1 MSNSKAKSCDS
12 KAKTCDLCT
21 GAFKASDEI
30 LHCEGYCTKSLH
42 RYCAGIS
49 RQHYKTLIDNS
60 TAFVCLVCTQLL
72 HKAEIQTL
80 LSDVEALKS
89 ECQALKSE
97 CQELRAELRATRA
110 DTPAAPAGNE
120 STQPAAFQ
128 ALKKDVEQLQAA
140 VKAQSKS
147 YAAALKT
154 GSRSKTQPKKKPRY
168 DKTNRIVNPSESAQ
182 TSSVK
187 YSPPKHSFSKPKV
200 PVPGARKVWGTMR
213 ETSASAV
220 IATLTKLTS
229 MSSEQVQARHKFKP
243 INGNNSCIRW
253 WFVLR
258 GDEDILSILESEWKQ
273 VQLQTNWKLE
283 PLLKFSD
290 SDELVNSVIH
300 VEDHSN
306 PNSISESFLDQ

>member
-1 MSNSKAKSCDS
+1 MRNMSNSKAKTGDS
-12 KAKTCDLCT
+12 KACDLCT

-30 LHCEGYCTKSLH
+30 LRCEGHCKKSLH
-42 RYCAGIS
+42 HYCAGIS
-49 RQHYKTLIDNS
+49 RQHYKTLTDNS
-60 TAFVCLVCTQLL
+60 TPFVCLVCTQLQ
-72 HKAEIQTL
+72 HNAEIQML
-80 LSDVEALKS
+80 LSEIEV
-89 ECQALKSE
+89 LKSE

-110 DTPAAPAGNE
+110 DTPATPTLAGNE

-128 ALKKDVEQLQAA
+128 VLKKDVEQLQAT
-140 VKAQSKS
+140 VEAQSKS

-154 GSRSKTQPKKKPRY
+154 GGRSKAQSKKKSRY
-168 DKTNRIVNPSESAQ
+168 DKTNRTMNNQSESSQ

-187 YSPPKHSFSKPKV
+187 HSPSKHSSSKPKV
-200 PVPGARKVWGTMR
+200 PVSGARKVWGTMR

-229 MSSEQVQARHKFKP
+229 MSSEQVQARRKFKS
-243 INGNNSCIRW
+243 INGKSNHTRW

-258 GDEDILSILESEWKQ
+258 GDEDILSILESEWEQ

-290 SDELVNSVIH
+290 SDELAVSVIH
-300 VEDHSN
+300 AEDHSN
-306 PNSISESFLDQ
+306 PNSNSESFLDQ